1 MAKPTVITS
10 LGDSLSLFRATINLS
25 VNDDRDLVTVELTD
39 DTNDNE
45 IQLVIDREHAQTL
58 IDRLVACCNVI
69 DGCDRDRNK

>member
-10 LGDSLSLFRATINLS
+10 LGDSLSLFRAAINLS
-25 VNDDRDLVTVELTD
+25 VNDDRDLVTIELTD

-58 IDRLVACCNVI
+58 IDRLVTCCNVI
-69 DGCDRDRNK
+69 DGCDRNRNK